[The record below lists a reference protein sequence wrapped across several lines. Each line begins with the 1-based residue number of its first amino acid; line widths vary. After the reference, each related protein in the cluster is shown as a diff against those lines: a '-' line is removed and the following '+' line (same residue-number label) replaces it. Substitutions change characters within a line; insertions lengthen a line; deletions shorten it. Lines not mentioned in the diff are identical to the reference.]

1 MKEFTVQEIALL
13 SLIDF
18 GIEEY
23 DQVNDELK
31 EKLYNFFE
39 VKMTYC
45 VKKCYD
51 GDFDDW
57 ILANLKEIQG
67 VRR

>member
-31 EKLYNFFE
+31 EKLYNFFKVE
-39 VKMTYC
+39 IPYG
-45 VKKCYD
+45 VKKCRD
-51 GDFDDW
+51 GDLDAW
-57 ILANLKEIQG
+57 ILTHLTEIPG
-67 VRR
+67 VGR